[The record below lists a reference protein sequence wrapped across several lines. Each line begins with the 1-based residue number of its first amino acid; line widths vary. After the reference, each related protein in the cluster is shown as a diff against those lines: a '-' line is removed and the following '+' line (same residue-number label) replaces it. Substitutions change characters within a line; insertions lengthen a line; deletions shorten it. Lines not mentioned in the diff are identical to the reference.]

1 MSLCHPI
8 RSIQTPTQL
17 PLVTIVHANTDFP
30 FGQTDMANASVDSC
44 LRRTPSI
51 FLLMFLGQYCTT
63 FSVPL
68 NQRSVLQQS
77 IIVPE

>member
-1 MSLCHPI
+1 
-8 RSIQTPTQL
+8 
-17 PLVTIVHANTDFP
+17 
-30 FGQTDMANASVDSC
+30 
-44 LRRTPSI
+44 
-51 FLLMFLGQYCTT
+51 LMFLGQYCTT